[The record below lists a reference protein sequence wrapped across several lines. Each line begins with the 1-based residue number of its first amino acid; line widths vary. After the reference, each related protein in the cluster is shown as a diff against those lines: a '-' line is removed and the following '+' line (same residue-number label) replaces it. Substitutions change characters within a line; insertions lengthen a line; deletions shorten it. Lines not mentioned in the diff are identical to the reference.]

1 MAPPELD
8 AEVAPG
14 PALLELEPPALEV
27 LELELQA
34 AMTDAAASA
43 ARARAV
49 GLPSLATAD
58 LLYRFICVTF

>member
-8 AEVAPG
+8 AEVAPV
-14 PALLELEPPALEV
+14 PALLEVEPPALEL

-49 GLPSLATAD
+49 GRPSLAMAD
-58 LLYRFICVTF
+58 LLYRFIYVTF